1 MWKRLYLESSVC
13 ISKNG
18 KKLESINDDSVVK
31 CGEIVDANADG
42 EAKVNVEEAEINN
55 L

>member
-1 MWKRLYLESSVC
+1 MWKRLYLESFVC
-13 ISKNG
+13 ISQKG

-31 CGEIVDANADG
+31 CGEIVDADADE
-42 EAKVNVEEAEINN
+42 EAKVNVEETKINN